1 MNILVMYSSFVLML
15 RQPPRSTHT
24 DTRCPYT
31 TLFRSLEAQA
41 FEALCV
47 ARQPKA
53 LYCNPTLNNPTT
65 LTWSRQRR
73 ATIAAIAQRYGVM
86 IIEDDAYARLPTT
99 PVASLA
105 SLAPE
110 RTFYLSGLA
119 KCMGAG
125 LRDRKSVA

>member
-1 MNILVMYSSFVLML
+1 MI
-15 RQPPRSTHT
+15 RRPPRSTRT
-24 DTRCPYT
+24 DTLFPYT
-31 TLFRSLEAQA
+31 TLFRS
-41 FEALCV
+41 LCV

-110 RTFYLSGLA
+110 RTFYLRGLA

-125 LRDRKSVA
+125 LRFAYLRSAERRVGKEHVSPL